1 MSKKEE
7 KEQPSIITAIK
18 TFFHFAIG
26 NKKKFDHEGLANKL
40 TNQIIKILS
49 NKEHT
54 FTPKE
59 IIDKCYL
66 WLDNKLQPLA
76 STLGYLVKNTIITV
90 TIPFSLLFNDVTT
103 VIMAIKQ
110 IESFFFELKN
120 FNIENIIFENNKP
133 EANFLSPY
141 IEHSDAELAN
151 LNKKLDELNFIR
163 IQLKNM
169 ISKIVDLIIVQL
181 KEEINNK
188 KDEDKKNNTDNNSEI
203 IKKISEF
210 IIELESSKEDKSNE
224 VATSVFTT
232 FVNVIFGYKSVEKKG
247 TRQQHAGKIRHLFLR
262 QRRTKTRWR
271 QRRTKTRWRQ
281 RRTKTRGRQRRTKT
295 RRRHAFFHP

>member
-1 MSKKEE
+1 M
-7 KEQPSIITAIK
+7 
-18 TFFHFAIG
+18 
-26 NKKKFDHEGLANKL
+26 ANKL

-203 IKKISEF
+203 IKKIS
-210 IIELESSKEDKSNE
+210 NE